1 MEERIYKVQNN
12 GKQSTPSM
20 LFRSRG
26 NHDSGKVSF
35 IELFF
40 DLIFVFA
47 VTQLS
52 HSFLE
57 NFTMEGAVRLA
68 LITMAVWWAW
78 IFTAWVINWLNPDS
92 RPVRLMLV
100 ALMLVGLIMSSSIT
114 QAFEHTGLYFGVAYA
129 LFQVGRTAFTVWMMR
144 GGADELRINF
154 IRILGWLTLSGVFW
168 VGGGFMHDSW
178 RLALWIIALVIEYL
192 SPSMGFWMPRLGR
205 TPTQVWNVEG
215 SHMAERCGL
224 FIIIALGESI
234 LVTGSTF
241 VKLEWDI
248 ETLGSFAVAFIG
260 TVAMWWIYFESLA
273 KTGHHY
279 IAHSSD
285 PGRVARS
292 AYTYTH
298 LLLVAGIIL
307 TAVANELMLSH
318 PFGHVDG
325 GMAAVMLVAPALYLL
340 GNILFMRIVADV
352 VPMPS
357 LVGLIVLAGIGVFA
371 RELTPFV
378 LCLSTSAVLTAVSI
392 WGSAHANRLCS
403 RIPQAAHAQ
412 KS

>member
-1 MEERIYKVQNN
+1 MENRIAE
-12 GKQSTPSM
+12 SL

-26 NHDSGKVSF
+26 NQDSGKVSF

-57 NFTMEGAVRLA
+57 NFTVEGAVRLV

-92 RPVRLMLV
+92 KPVKLMLI
-100 ALMLVGLIMSSSIT
+100 ALMLLGLIMSSSIT
-114 QAFEHTGLYFGVAYA
+114 DAFGHTGLYFGIAYT
-129 LFQVGRTAFTVWMMR
+129 LFQVGRTAYTVWILR
-144 GGADELRINF
+144 KGPAELRVNF
-154 IRILGWLTLSGVFW
+154 IRILGWLLLSGVFW
-168 VGGGFMHDSW
+168 ITGGIVDDSW
-178 RLALWIIALVIEYL
+178 RLALWIPALVIEYI
-192 SPSMGFWMPRLGR
+192 SPSLGFWMPRIGR
-205 TPTQVWNVEG
+205 SSTNVWNVEG
-215 SHMAERCGL
+215 SHLAERCGL

-234 LVTGSTF
+234 LVTGATF
-241 VKLEWDI
+241 AKMEWNPT
-248 ETLGSFAVAFIG
+248 TLGSFVLSFAS
-260 TVAMWWIYFESLA
+260 TVSMWWIYFESMA

-307 TAVANELMLSH
+307 SAVADELLLSH
-318 PFGHVDG
+318 PFGHIDAKT
-325 GMAAVMLVAPALYLL
+325 AAVILIAPGLYLL
-340 GNILFMRIVADV
+340 GNVLFMRIVAQV
-352 VPMPS
+352 VPLPY
-357 LVGLIVLAGIGVFA
+357 LIGLIALAALSFIA
-371 RELTPFV
+371 MALSPFV
-378 LCLSTSAVLTAVSI
+378 LYAATAIVLVTVSL
-392 WGSAHANRLCS
+392 WGGVYSDRLCS
-403 RIPQAAHAQ
+403 TVPGPAHKKNA
-412 KS
+412 